1 MRLVRMFAVLLT
13 LALLVGHLIPGVASS
28 ETKVGSNVDVRTIV
42 AVKIA
47 DAEAQK
53 LLPPGWMVNPIAS
66 GPNQS
71 ANLTMTFI
79 DQLLN
84 QDAEGKPAAVSSTRT
99 LAFGV
104 PAKNAQTGASGNNV
118 VRTITTNPAAAPGA
132 YKVGV
137 PGRLRLEQSIK
148 ATDMEPATVSER
160 WEVRDQSGGTVT
172 LALEYTRALP
182 SRNKG
187 EAKVYGGPDPNFFR
201 IYRTDAGA
209 DVLRSTATGV
219 DRVKKLSLR
228 VTIPDL
234 KKAFD
239 GSEQIVSI
247 TAIPWYVREVALP

>member
-1 MRLVRMFAVLLT
+1 MRLRTLPLLLT
-13 LALLVGHLIPGVASS
+13 LALLLGPLIVGIASS
-28 ETKVGSNVDVRTIV
+28 ETKVGSNIDVRTIV

-47 DAEAQK
+47 EVEAQK
-53 LLPPGWMVNPIAS
+53 LLPPGWQVNPIAS
-66 GPNQS
+66 GPNQG
-71 ANLTMTFI
+71 ATLTMTFI

-84 QDAEGKPAAVSSTRT
+84 QDPEGKPAAAASTRT

-104 PAKNAQTGASGNNV
+104 PAKNATTGAAGNNV
-118 VRTITTNPAAAPGA
+118 VRTFTTNPAGPPGA
-132 YKVGV
+132 YRVGKL
-137 PGRLRLEQSIK
+137 GSMRLEQSIK
-148 ATDMEPATVSER
+148 ATDNEPATVSER

-182 SRNKG
+182 ARNKG
-187 EAKVYGGPDPNFFR
+187 ESKVYGGPDPNFFR

-219 DRVKKLSLR
+219 DRVKKVSLR
-228 VTIPDL
+228 VTIADL